1 MTKRSKPNVTAPAR
15 SGAAAEKERV
25 RKVLSREQRIK
36 QMEELGMEI
45 ADDDDQCGFV
55 VIVGAPRPNPKS

>member
-15 SGAAAEKERV
+15 SGAAAEKKRV

-36 QMEELGMEI
+36 QMEELGMEL
-45 ADDDDQCGFV
+45 ADDDECGFV
-55 VIVGAPRPNPKS
+55 IIGAPPQNPKS